1 MGRKAG
7 TRDARRAAVRPRWP
21 SGAAAHAVGEDR
33 GSARTQLLDRMN
45 GGPRAERVAS
55 LAKALDRDRRD
66 VLPKGGWPYPVP
78 IDHPWF
84 VLLAARSVAV
94 YEEHGPAARSLAGEL
109 AELLDKQRGERLRL
123 LAKPFPNRPRSSYRT
138 LAAEAARLDT
148 GEERIFT
155 DGLLLD
161 IYIAIYEE
169 QTKALER
176 ELLNLAASASIN
188 EPMARRGGPAPNDAL
203 GRAASGVAFLLT
215 ALSDRGTTTWPH
227 VVAVLE
233 RRGWDLGSH
242 PDVYRAES
250 VEEAARRYRKR
261 VAAHRERPAEARRR

>member
-84 VLLAARSVAV
+84 VLLAAPSVAV
-94 YEEHGPAARSLAGEL
+94 YE
-109 AELLDKQRGERLRL
+109 QRGERLRL